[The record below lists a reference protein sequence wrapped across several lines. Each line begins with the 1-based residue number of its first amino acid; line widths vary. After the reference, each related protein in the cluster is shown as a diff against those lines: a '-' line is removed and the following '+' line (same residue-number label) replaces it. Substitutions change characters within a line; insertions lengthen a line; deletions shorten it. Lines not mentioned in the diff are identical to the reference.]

1 MRAYD
6 VSCYDK
12 VSGKLAWGM
21 TQKAES
27 PIEAIAQACL
37 APGERAAFIQ
47 RMHDDGWDELPDL
60 ITDHPAYDMDCFE
73 IRAEVIP

>member
-1 MRAYD
+1 MRTYD

-21 TQKAES
+21 SQEAES

-37 APGERAAFIQ
+37 STQDAGPWIR
-47 RMHDDGWDELPDL
+47 RMCDEGWDELPDL
-60 ITDHPAYDMDCFE
+60 IADHPTSEGFE
-73 IRAEVIP
+73 IRAELFQ